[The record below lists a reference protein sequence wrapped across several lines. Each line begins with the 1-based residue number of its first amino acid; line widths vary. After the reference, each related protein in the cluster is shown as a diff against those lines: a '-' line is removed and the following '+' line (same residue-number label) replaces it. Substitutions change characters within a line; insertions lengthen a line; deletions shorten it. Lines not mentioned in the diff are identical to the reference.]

1 MLPPMLL
8 YLRIGT
14 PERPGRGMWLPLFL
28 VWLLLL
34 PLAILAVLFT
44 LLADV
49 VLLIVGRPYH
59 HYTLLLLRCLGLL
72 GAMRGMVIRI
82 TTTENVVSMEFV

>member
-1 MLPPMLL
+1 MLPSMLL
-8 YLRIGT
+8 YLCIGT

-72 GAMRGMVIRI
+72 GATRSAELRIDSGTNIVNMR
-82 TTTENVVSMEFV
+82 FV